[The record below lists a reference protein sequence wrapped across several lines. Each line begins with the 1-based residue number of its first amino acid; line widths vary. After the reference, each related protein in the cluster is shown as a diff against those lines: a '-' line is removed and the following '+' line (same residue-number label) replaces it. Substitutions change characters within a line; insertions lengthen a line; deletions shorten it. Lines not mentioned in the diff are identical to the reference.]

1 MCISGISV
9 PQYKPVPAVK
19 RNCTT
24 VRLTE
29 HQFKSLPKLKEA
41 TGSPS
46 LAITVLLCL
55 HQMHDAVRDNLLQA
69 GDYSPS
75 SEPNPFTFNF
85 VVSADD
91 RQIMAELKSHFGMK
105 TNTQLIGFMLDKYAE
120 ALEEEEIPFDML
132 VMDNDAFYLDNGLD
146 DGLDDG
152 KDGE

>member
-1 MCISGISV
+1 MSNSCISV

-46 LAITVLLCL
+46 LASTVLLCL
-55 HQMHDAVRDNLLQA
+55 YQMRDDIRDNLHLA
-69 GDYSPS
+69 DDYSPS

-91 RQIMAELKSHFGMK
+91 RQIMTELKSFFGMR
-105 TNTQLIGFMLDKYAE
+105 TNTQLIGYLLDKYSE
-120 ALEEEEIPFDML
+120 ALEEEKIPFDIL
-132 VMDNDAFYLDNGLD
+132 VMDKDAFSLD
-146 DGLDDG
+146 D